1 MAHKIGRSFKKEI
14 LDDVMGI
21 DENKTFGISN
31 KTFVGKGLAK
41 ITPGGKNNIFG
52 QAGDFVE
59 DKITQPVKEGVGAL
73 GALVTG
79 KAARDQQLADYRA
92 QQSAL
97 EKKESESN
105 RMALASTLLSRGKGK
120 FFDITRPEEV
130 EKFLIEQEGNYL
142 DPFPDYLR
150 KSGDYLLGGLE
161 NAGEN
166 IENYTGTSDD
176 MMRDFQ
182 PTFDR
187 LRGANQNAVDRLE
200 SIYDGRMEN
209 ELRGFQD
216 RSNDITRQL
225 QDLNTQSGEMER
237 GLQQG
242 VLDEAQRYADAL
254 GGSVD
259 MQTALANREFDELD
273 RMPGLMRDQNR
284 ELASRYL
291 DTALDEL
298 ALNRE
303 LGGRYADTYGSEL
316 GAAQGDID
324 ARYGA
329 AGRGMGAEYG
339 AALKNL
345 DATYGAADRLLGA
358 ENEAADLIQRA
369 ERAKALA
376 AGANAERMANA
387 NQRGMRSAMV
397 GQGTGTTQ
405 NMANAMV
412 RAELGQQRSDLLADA
427 LIRDAERRGNAGIGY
442 AGRTGQAD
450 MNYAGMT
457 GASDV
462 NYAGRLG
469 EADIGYAGRVGDA
482 GIGRSLKMEDILD
495 SRANLG
501 MSQKMEGVLDTE
513 ADIAGARIGA
523 ERFSKLGDINPG
535 LADVYRNEAMLNRAN
550 TALGFGDPRLTSQA
564 QNLGLDQGMV
574 DADSS
579 IYNTIMSQQ
588 LANTGMIPGLGMQE
602 AMLPALYG
610 EAALASQ
617 GPLARAVSPYTA
629 TGTLPQGQT
638 IFQSTPYS
646 PAPAGNSKNWIDH
659 IANLPGYIQKGRD
672 VIGGIQDIFGGGGG

>member
-1 MAHKIGRSFKKEI
+1 MAHKIGRSIKKEI
-14 LDDVMGI
+14 LDDAFGI

-31 KTFVGKGLAK
+31 KTFIGKNLAK
-41 ITPGGKNNIFG
+41 VTPGGKNSIFE
-52 QAGDFVE
+52 QAGRFTQ
-59 DKITQPVKEGVGAL
+59 DKIIDPVKDFAGNIL
-73 GALVTG
+73 DPG
-79 KAARDQQLADYRA
+79 KAAREAQQAQLDAYRA

-97 EKKESESN
+97 EKKESEAN

-182 PTFDR
+182 PIFNR

-225 QDLNTQSGEMER
+225 QALNTQSGEMER

-316 GAAQGDID
+316 E
-324 ARYGA
+324 A

-387 NQRGMRSAMV
+387 NQRGMQSAMV

-462 NYAGRLG
+462 N
-469 EADIGYAGRVGDA
+469 YAGRVGDA

-574 DADSS
+574 DSDQS
-579 IYNTIMSQQ
+579 IYNTVMSQQ

-646 PAPAGNSKNWIDH
+646 PAPAGNSRNWIDH

-672 VIGGIQDIFGGGGG
+672 VIGGIQDIFSS